1 MNISTH
7 FSPPQP
13 MTLSAHPSAK
23 PAAATP
29 AITTT
34 ETKTADDKAQAVGA
48 GDTLGTHVDT
58 KA

>member
-7 FSPPQP
+7 FNPPQP
-13 MTLSAHPSAK
+13 MTLSSRPSAK

-29 AITTT
+29 EITST
-34 ETKTADDKAQAVGA
+34 EAKTADNKAQAVGA
-48 GDTLGTHVDT
+48 GDTLGTRVDT